1 MKFPA
6 LALAA
11 SFASG
16 IVAERFLA
24 TAFPAT
30 AALFIVAAGIILF
43 GFAAVRLRQ
52 TKMAWM
58 AAVLA
63 WSVLGVAAAHLERT
77 AVADASV
84 TALVA
89 TGQLNLDQPL
99 RWQGTLRADP
109 LDLPWGVRYQL
120 DLETVQSAGV
130 RKPVSGGLRTDY
142 YFPDKPSSQLPALRA
157 GDRITLLARARTVRN
172 FGNPGSFDY
181 RAFLAR
187 QDVHLTSTVRNAELI
202 EKLPGAPLTVA
213 HRFARWRGSLLRAT
227 DQLFAASDARA
238 AVVRA
243 MLLGDRSFL
252 DTEQVEAFQQTGAYH
267 ILVLSGLQV
276 GVLAALLLWLTRR
289 LRLPALAGIALTIAA
304 LWGYAG
310 IVEDQP
316 PILRAVWMATIY
328 LLAFCLF
335 RRTHVLNAL
344 GLAALILLAVRPS
357 DVSDAS
363 FLLSFL
369 AVATIGGIAAPC
381 LERTAVHY
389 LRALDH
395 LGDLTTDASHPP
407 RAAQFRLD
415 LRAATNWVS
424 ALLPKSMSGTA
435 GIIVTAPCR
444 LGLWLWEAV
453 VISAAIQLAML
464 PLMAQ
469 YFHRVSVLGL
479 AANVPAVL
487 LTGAIVPLGFL
498 SLGAGVVWQPL
509 GRLLGYILGPAVSAL
524 LWSVQTVAQ
533 WPQVFV
539 SRAVSTG
546 GPVGGFLR
554 RGRSFRG
561 DDSARQAPGFDRH
574 GRAGRRAGQ
583 PGCDLPFCGAVG
595 RATPGDYDAG
605 RRPGRLHLRGL
616 PRRQDHAARRRR
628 LARQHLCPLAAPGD

>member
-487 LTGAIVPLGFL
+487 LTGAIVPLGL
-498 SLGAGVVWQPL
+498 PVAGRRRRLAAAGTPSRLHPGACRQRFALVGAD
-509 GRLLGYILGPAVSAL
+509 RRAVAAS
-524 LWSVQTVAQ
+524 
-533 WPQVFV
+533 FV